1 MVYDPFWGVVLTTPT
16 ASNADLAGSTQ
27 TDLDFEMN
35 LYWVNEPA
43 NGGDDNA
50 IYDNDSL
57 DSTGGSDTTTGQP
70 GEGVAYTEDG
80 PVTELEEIGVFRDST
95 VLLANGDTVQVDI
108 YAFRLADGSTILR
121 VNDNVMGGV
130 RSAGIMP
137 EDVSSVTLSQQ
148 YDTLTQIDHTEFDK
162 SFQPICFAN
171 GTLIETAD
179 GLVAVEDLRAGMM
192 LRTADNGF
200 QPLRLSLAR
209 RVGSALQM
217 QNPKMRPVRITA
229 GALGNG
235 LPKNDLRVSR
245 QHRMMIASR
254 ICERMFDTREVLV
267 PAIRLTDLPG
277 VYVDDGLDELTY
289 FHLVMDGHEVIFA
302 EGGPAESLF
311 MGETA
316 LDSLTDEAREE
327 LLALFPDALEQA
339 AAAITVRP
347 VPAGARIRKLVARHA
362 KAEMPLAG

>member
-1 MVYDPFWGVVLTTPT
+1 MAYDPFWGVVLTTPT
-16 ASNADLAGSTQ
+16 TSNADLAGSTQ
-27 TDLDFEMN
+27 TSLNFDLN

-57 DSTGGSDTTTGQP
+57 DSTGGSDTTTGQT
-70 GEGVAYTEDG
+70 GEGVADTDGG

-95 VLLANGDTVQVDI
+95 ATLANGDTAQVDI
-108 YAFRLADGSTILR
+108 YAFRLADGRTVLR
-121 VNDNVMGGV
+121 VDDNVMGGV
-130 RSAGIMP
+130 RSAGILP
-137 EDVSSVTLSQQ
+137 KDVSGVTLGQT
-148 YDTLTQIDHTEFDK
+148 YDTLTQIDYTDFDK
-162 SFQPICFAN
+162 SFQPVCFAN
-171 GTLIETAD
+171 GTLIETAN
-179 GLVAVEDLRAGMM
+179 GLIAVEDLRPGMM
-192 LRTADNGF
+192 VRTADNGF
-200 QPLRLSLAR
+200 QPLRLSLGR
-209 RVGSALQM
+209 RVGSAMQM

-277 VYVDDGLDELTY
+277 IYVDNSLDELTY

-302 EGGPAESLF
+302 EGSPAESLF

-316 LDSLTDEAREE
+316 LESLTDEARDE
-327 LLALFPDALEQA
+327 LLTLFPDAIEQA

-362 KAEMPLAG
+362 RAEMPLAG